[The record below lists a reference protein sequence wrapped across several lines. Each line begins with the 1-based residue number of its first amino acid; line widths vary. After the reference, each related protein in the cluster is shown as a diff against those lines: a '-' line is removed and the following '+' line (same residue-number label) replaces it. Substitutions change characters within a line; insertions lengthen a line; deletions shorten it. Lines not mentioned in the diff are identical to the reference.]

1 MQRQHAR
8 RRRSRRRRS
17 AQGLRHDGSV
27 SDSRDQPQ
35 AFLNLLTN
43 TTQPSI
49 VRLNLASTRAQLRHV
64 VRLGALARLPTST
77 GVQMSRI
84 HDHER
89 LQAFVSRFNLRSH
102 LRSRSLL
109 CPNLVCECTRPVA
122 SRRVRFLRLNLYP
135 APKSSELYDSHA
147 PVSRRTAR
155 VSRAFATRISR
166 ARIVCPRAR
175 FAPSR
180 RASELRHRPR
190 TLRRHAS
197 LKRRPEA
204 LGSPPR
210 VHAAIR
216 VAHASRTFRVRVRR
230 SPRASKR
237 AAMLARR
244 CKVRHKAI

>member
-49 VRLNLASTRAQLRHV
+49 VRLKLASTRTQLRHV

-84 HDHER
+84 HDHQR

-109 CPNLVCECTRPVA
+109 CPNLVCERHAPRCKSSRALSQAQPLSGPKKFRTLRFSRARLASYGACFARVRHENFSRTYRSPPRALRTVA
-122 SRRVRFLRLNLYP
+122 SRV
-135 APKSSELYDSHA
+135 
-147 PVSRRTAR
+147 
-155 VSRAFATRISR
+155 
-166 ARIVCPRAR
+166 
-175 FAPSR
+175 
-180 RASELRHRPR
+180 RASAP
-190 TLRRHAS
+190 TANPRRHAS

>member
-84 HDHER
+84 HDHQR

-109 CPNLVCECTRPVA
+109 CPNLVCERHAPRCKSSRALSQAQPLSGPKKFRTLRFSRARLASYGACFARVRHENFSRTYRSPPRALRTVA
-122 SRRVRFLRLNLYP
+122 SRVRASAPTANPQTSRFSETSSRSSRVAAARSRR
-135 APKSSELYDSHA
+135 D
-147 PVSRRTAR
+147 SRRT
-155 VSRAFATRISR
+155 
-166 ARIVCPRAR
+166 
-175 FAPSR
+175 
-180 RASELRHRPR
+180 
-190 TLRRHAS
+190 
-197 LKRRPEA
+197 
-204 LGSPPR
+204 
-210 VHAAIR
+210 R
-216 VAHASRTFRVRVRR
+216 VAHVSCSRSTITSSVEARGDAREALQ
-230 SPRASKR
+230 S
-237 AAMLARR
+237 AA
-244 CKVRHKAI
+244 